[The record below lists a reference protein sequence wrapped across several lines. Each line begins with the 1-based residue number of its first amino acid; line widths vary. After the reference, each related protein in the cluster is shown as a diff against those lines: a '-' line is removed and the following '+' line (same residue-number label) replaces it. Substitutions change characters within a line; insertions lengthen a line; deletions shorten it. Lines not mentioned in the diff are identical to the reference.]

1 MGCNASKQPVNE
13 QEKKPKNNEPES
25 VGMASREQSNL
36 SKTDTAVDKKET
48 VVDNQNTALNETA
61 VTDANQAEI
70 PGSPKN
76 E

>member
-1 MGCNASKQPVNE
+1 MG
-13 QEKKPKNNEPES
+13 
-25 VGMASREQSNL
+25 SREQSNL
-36 SKTDTAVDKKET
+36 SKTDTVLDKKESEEKEKL
-48 VVDNQNTALNETA
+48 DETA